1 MNDKNINYKHWS
13 WKNDS
18 SYVSEK
24 SYRYSKDMKTEIE
37 HEIIKMEENKRAE
50 SSNRLSRRVGVI
62 QTNINPF
69 LKNGYIK
76 DLENQAMFLRPK
88 DSNDPKKND

>member
-1 MNDKNINYKHWS
+1 
-13 WKNDS
+13 
-18 SYVSEK
+18 
-24 SYRYSKDMKTEIE
+24 MKTEIE

-69 LKNGYIK
+69 
-76 DLENQAMFLRPK
+76 
-88 DSNDPKKND
+88 

>member
-69 LKNGYIK
+69 LKNNNYINDINNQEK
-76 DLENQAMFLRPK
+76 YLRQKSLKLE
-88 DSNDPKKND
+88 